1 MLPGSH
7 RFTFPATCCQN
18 GIIVRSW
25 VQCNRGSDR
34 TVRPCVA
41 WAIVMGG
48 AAHQFNYLPDLAQAL
63 VTLGELDVAETMYRY
78 EKSF

>member
-1 MLPGSH
+1 VK
-7 RFTFPATCCQN
+7 RA
-18 GIIVRSW
+18 VRSW

-63 VTLGELDVAETMYRY
+63 VTLGELDVAETMYQY